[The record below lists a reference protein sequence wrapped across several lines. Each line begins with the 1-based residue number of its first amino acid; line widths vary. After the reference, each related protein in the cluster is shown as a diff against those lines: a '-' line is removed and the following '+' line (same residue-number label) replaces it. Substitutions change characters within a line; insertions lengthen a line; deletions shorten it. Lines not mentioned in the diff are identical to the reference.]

1 MSHLHLSIFEKMPLM
16 RSYFSVFNIADNYIS
31 YHTKSRR
38 DYCEVHVIRTSK
50 KCFRVIAY
58 FCIGAHLP
66 AAEYFSC
73 RTLRELEE
81 YLQTVLNR
89 VRRVIGE

>member
-1 MSHLHLSIFEKMPLM
+1 MSRLYLSLFVKLPLM
-16 RSYFSVFNIADNYIS
+16 RSYFSVFNIAENYIS

-38 DYCEVHVIRTSK
+38 GYCEIHIIRTSE
-50 KCFRVIAY
+50 KCFRVIVY
-58 FCIGAHLP
+58 FCIGAHVP
-66 AAEYFSC
+66 DAEYFSF

-89 VRRVIGE
+89 LRRVIGE